1 MKITNFIKK
10 VENNEIFSQI
20 LQENIQMQMLELLQ
34 KI

>member
-10 VENNEIFSQI
+10 VENNENFSQI